1 MAGITEF
8 TDAGSLSAM
17 ALSDIERRL
26 ERGVEGFFGRVF
38 RSGVR
43 PVELGRKLV
52 REMDSRRTVG
62 VNGKTI
68 APNAFTFEVSE
79 DDYEQLADMLGA
91 LRKELI
97 DLARSHAKDEGYR
110 LEGPIEVDLV
120 ASSAR
125 RPGLVGLEARFHA
138 PEGGPTATLLLPNG
152 NRVMLDAATVTIGRH
167 SDCTIIL
174 ADPNASR
181 HHAEIRQAGEGFTVV
196 DLGSTNGT
204 QVNGARVAEKILVDG
219 DVVTIGSTVLCF
231 ESDLS

>member
-1 MAGITEF
+1 
-8 TDAGSLSAM
+8 M

-62 VNGKTI
+62 VNGKTV
-68 APNAFTFEVSE
+68 APNVFTFEVSE
-79 DDYEQLADMLGA
+79 DDHAQLADMLGA

-97 DLARSHAKDEGYR
+97 DLARSHAKEEGYR
-110 LEGPIEVDLV
+110 FLGPVEVDLV
-120 ASSAR
+120 ASAAR
-125 RPGLVGLEARFHA
+125 RPGLVELEARFVA
-138 PEGGPTATLLLPNG
+138 PEGGPTATVLLPNG
-152 NRVMLDAATVTIGRH
+152 NRVTLDAETVTIGRH

-181 HHAEIRQAGEGFTVV
+181 HHAEIRASGDGFAVV

-204 QVNGARVAEKILVDG
+204 QVNGSRIGEHLLVDG
-219 DVVTIGSTVLCF
+219 DVVTIGSTVLRF
-231 ESDLS
+231 EQDQAP